1 MRTPL
6 LLAAFA
12 ATVLTAPAFAQ
23 GADRILVIYGSDK
36 CPTNAAG
43 EEIYVCARRPDSE
56 RYRIPK
62 ELRTPI
68 EITPQNSSWA
78 MRANETMSAGAAT
91 GIGSCSNVGPGAW
104 TGCWAQQMRAAREER
119 RENTELAPVIIKP

>member
-1 MRTPL
+1 MRSIFLTAA
-6 LLAAFA
+6 LAA
-12 ATVLTAPAFAQ
+12 TALAVPAFAQ
-23 GADRILVIYGSDK
+23 SADRVLVIYGTDK

-68 EITPQNSSWA
+68 EITPQNRSWA